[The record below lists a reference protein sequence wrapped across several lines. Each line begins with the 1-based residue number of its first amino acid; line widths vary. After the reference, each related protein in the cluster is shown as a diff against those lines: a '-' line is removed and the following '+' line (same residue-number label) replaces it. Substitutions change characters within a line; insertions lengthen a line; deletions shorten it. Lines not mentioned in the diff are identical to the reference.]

1 MTGQQGQTE
10 NKIGAKINGK
20 NWKILAFIGILL
32 LGAVLRLLWLD
43 RIPYGIHVD
52 EVGMAYD
59 AYWLAR
65 EGIDRWSMSY
75 PVYLLNYGSGQS
87 ALYAYLCMV
96 LVKLTGGAMNVWV
109 IRLPAVAFGML
120 TLVSGGALLRKL
132 WGERAALLGML
143 IMAVGPYFIMASRP
157 GLDCDLFLGLSTLS
171 LYLFMEA
178 VERERLW
185 LYGVAGVGF
194 GLCLYTYVLS
204 YLILPLFLLA
214 AGIYLFQLKKLSWKQ
229 IFLFGLPLFLLAV
242 PLMLLILVN
251 QLGWESLQL
260 GPFTIPRMLLYR
272 GDEFGFYLSPARI
285 RDLFLACFWH
295 DGEYSSAFPGYGTM
309 FVWSVPLVFVGLY
322 GMIRSCW
329 RGRGEKRFDMR
340 VLLLFYLAAQLIIAC
355 TINEVF
361 TYKLNAVFFCLVC
374 CILQA
379 VELLEGWWKK
389 KVKKGGHQRR
399 NGGGGASLSVGRPCL
414 CRVLFFRGW
423 KCLLRQGMVFS
434 GAL

>member
-1 MTGQQGQTE
+1 MTGQQGRTE

-143 IMAVGPYFIMASRP
+143 IMAVGP
-157 GLDCDLFLGLSTLS
+157 
-171 LYLFMEA
+171 
-178 VERERLW
+178 
-185 LYGVAGVGF
+185 
-194 GLCLYTYVLS
+194 
-204 YLILPLFLLA
+204 
-214 AGIYLFQLKKLSWKQ
+214 
-229 IFLFGLPLFLLAV
+229 
-242 PLMLLILVN
+242 
-251 QLGWESLQL
+251 
-260 GPFTIPRMLLYR
+260 
-272 GDEFGFYLSPARI
+272 
-285 RDLFLACFWH
+285 
-295 DGEYSSAFPGYGTM
+295 
-309 FVWSVPLVFVGLY
+309 
-322 GMIRSCW
+322 
-329 RGRGEKRFDMR
+329 
-340 VLLLFYLAAQLIIAC
+340 
-355 TINEVF
+355 
-361 TYKLNAVFFCLVC
+361 
-374 CILQA
+374 
-379 VELLEGWWKK
+379 
-389 KVKKGGHQRR
+389 
-399 NGGGGASLSVGRPCL
+399 
-414 CRVLFFRGW
+414 
-423 KCLLRQGMVFS
+423 
-434 GAL
+434 